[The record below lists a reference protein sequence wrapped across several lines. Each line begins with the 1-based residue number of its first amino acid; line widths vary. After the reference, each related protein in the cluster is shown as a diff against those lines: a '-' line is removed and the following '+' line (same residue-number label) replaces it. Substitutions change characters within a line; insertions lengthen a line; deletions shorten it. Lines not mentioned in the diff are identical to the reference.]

1 MNRLAYKRLNKIPST
16 LESPAVSQILGRLH
30 AKAEREDPLAKQRVQ
45 AREAEL
51 GETLPQE
58 RRYELYGEAPLA
70 ITREV
75 GRLLYMLTR
84 TSRAQS
90 VVEFG
95 CSLGISTIYL
105 AAAIRDAGNTGEIV
119 TTELLP
125 EKISSARKNLAEA
138 GLEDLVKWREGDA
151 LEMLRQLPASVDL
164 LFLDGRNDLYLSVL
178 ALIEPNLAP
187 NALLV
192 ADLNTEDPDLRPYL
206 DYVRDPDNDYTSV
219 EIPLADGVEV
229 SVRSS
234 NQTPAS
240 DVGSEMLA

>member
-1 MNRLAYKRLNKIPST
+1 
-16 LESPAVSQILGRLH
+16 
-30 AKAEREDPLAKQRVQ
+30 
-45 AREAEL
+45 
-51 GETLPQE
+51 
-58 RRYELYGEAPLA
+58 
-70 ITREV
+70 
-75 GRLLYMLTR
+75 MLTR

-95 CSLGISTIYL
+95 CSLGISTTYL
-105 AAAIRDAGNTGEIV
+105 AAAIRDAGNPGEIV

-151 LEMLRQLPASVDL
+151 LETLRQLPASVNL
-164 LFLDGRNDLYLSVL
+164 FFLDGRN
-178 ALIEPNLAP
+178 
-187 NALLV
+187 
-192 ADLNTEDPDLRPYL
+192 DLRPYL

-234 NQTPAS
+234 SQTPAS
-240 DVGSEMLA
+240 DAESEMLA

>member
-1 MNRLAYKRLNKIPST
+1 
-16 LESPAVSQILGRLH
+16 
-30 AKAEREDPLAKQRVQ
+30 
-45 AREAEL
+45 
-51 GETLPQE
+51 
-58 RRYELYGEAPLA
+58 
-70 ITREV
+70 
-75 GRLLYMLTR
+75 MLTR

-105 AAAIRDAGNTGEIV
+105 AAAIRDAGNPGEIV

-151 LEMLRQLPASVDL
+151 LETLRQLPASVDL
-164 LFLDGRNDLYLSVL
+164 FFLDGRN
-178 ALIEPNLAP
+178 
-187 NALLV
+187 
-192 ADLNTEDPDLRPYL
+192 DLRPYL

-234 NQTPAS
+234 SQTPAS
-240 DVGSEMLA
+240 DAESEMLA

>member
-16 LESPAVSQILGRLH
+16 LESSAVSQILGRLH

-105 AAAIRDAGNTGEIV
+105 AAAIRDAGNPGEIV

-151 LEMLRQLPASVDL
+151 LETLRQLPASVDL
-164 LFLDGRNDLYLSVL
+164 FFLDGRN
-178 ALIEPNLAP
+178 
-187 NALLV
+187 
-192 ADLNTEDPDLRPYL
+192 DLRPYL

-234 NQTPAS
+234 SQTPAS
-240 DVGSEMLA
+240 DAESEMLA